1 MEDGRPCPSSRNR
14 ATPVIS
20 QNGNA
25 RSGPLTSS
33 LDFAQP
39 CKLIIVIAP

>member
-1 MEDGRPCPSSRNR
+1 MEDGRPREPALSEAEGSSRNR

-25 RSGPLTSS
+25 RSGL
-33 LDFAQP
+33 
-39 CKLIIVIAP
+39 